1 MAKSLDKVLQPDGT
15 YKWELVEPTHDQM
28 MGNDPITACPAP
40 EPVVEPEPETV
51 VVTEE
56 PVVEQTN
63 DFKSMT
69 KKQLEDFGR
78 TIGIELDKR
87 HSKKVLIKELEEKL
101 NPST

>member
-1 MAKSLDKVLQPDGT
+1 MAKSLDRVLQPDGS
-15 YKWELVEPTHDQM
+15 YKWQETELIHSGKV
-28 MGNDPITACPAP
+28 A
-40 EPVVEPEPETV
+40 EPVVEPEPEEV

-63 DFKSMT
+63 DFESMT

-78 TIGIELDKR
+78 TIGIELDR
-87 HSKKVLIKELEEKL
+87 RQSKKVLIKELEEKL

>member
-1 MAKSLDKVLQPDGT
+1 MAKSLDRVLQPDGS
-15 YKWELVEPTHDQM
+15 YKWQETELIHSGKVT
-28 MGNDPITACPAP
+28 
-40 EPVVEPEPETV
+40 EPVIKPEPEEV
-51 VVTEE
+51 IITEE

-63 DFKSMT
+63 DFESMT

-87 HSKKVLIKELEEKL
+87 QNKKVLIKELEEKL

>member
-1 MAKSLDKVLQPDGT
+1 MAKSLDRVLQPDGS
-15 YKWELVEPTHDQM
+15 YKWEEVELTHS
-28 MGNDPITACPAP
+28 TSAV
-40 EPVVEPEPETV
+40 EPVVEPEPKTV
-51 VVTEE
+51 VTTQES
-56 PVVEQTN
+56 VVEKTN

-101 NPST
+101 NPTT